1 MMPLALIRPSDW
13 NLPLF
18 VHVLGAIVLV
28 GSMFALVLLALGSR
42 RGPNSAMFARLAFR
56 STLLVVLPAFIVMR
70 GGAAW
75 IESREYPSGASE
87 PGWLGV
93 GFAVADPGVLVVLI
107 LIVLGWRS
115 VKAGG
120 GGWAATA
127 TTVLAGLYLVALG
140 VAMFAMSAKP
150 T

>member
-1 MMPLALIRPSDW
+1 MMPLELIRPSDW

-28 GSMFALVLLALGSR
+28 GSMFALVVLALASR
-42 RGPNSAMFARLAFR
+42 RGANTELFARLAFR

-70 GGAAW
+70 AGAAW
-75 IESREYPSGASE
+75 IESREYPSGANE

-93 GFAVADPGVLVVLI
+93 GFAVADPGVLVLLI

-115 VKAGG
+115 VRAGG
-120 GGWAATA
+120 GGRAATA
-127 TTVLAGLYLVALG
+127 VTVIAGLYLVALG

-150 T
+150 S

>member
-28 GSMFALVLLALGSR
+28 GSMFALVLLALASR
-42 RGPNSAMFARLAFR
+42 RGANTAMFARLAFR
-56 STLLVVLPAFIVMR
+56 STLFVVVPAWIVMR
-70 GGAAW
+70 VGANW
-75 IESREYPSGASE
+75 IEGKEYPSGTGE

-93 GFAVADPGVLVVLI
+93 GFAVADPGIII
-107 LIVLGWRS
+107 LIVLGILGWRS

-127 TTVLAGLYLVALG
+127 TTVIAGLYLIALG

-150 T
+150 S